1 MMPDGSCSMKTE
13 AMTSWANEK
22 IDPVKSCGDHISDC
36 LVKGPTAGGVWSY
49 SVSLTSKIFSMA
61 KPSTLFRCVLSIT

>member
-22 IDPVKSCGDHISDC
+22 IDPVKSCGDYHQR
-36 LVKGPTAGGVWSY
+36 L
-49 SVSLTSKIFSMA
+49 
-61 KPSTLFRCVLSIT
+61 PSQRPGSRWCMELFCVTYQ